1 MLTKRLV
8 APFIREGQY
17 IMAYMFKYNVV
28 AHAQNE
34 IEGALSKRLARQVCV
49 AAQHFEARDIVL
61 KLMVIQDQEQL
72 KKADSAKGKDAVE
85 RLIEE
90 LCLDMYNNDWDT
102 YMQYPENK
110 LEIKTDY
117 VFECKFSVLQTE

>member
-17 IMAYMFKYNVV
+17 IMAYMFKYQVV
-28 AHAQNE
+28 AHPQNE
-34 IEGALSKRLARQVCV
+34 IEGALSKRLARQVCI

-61 KLMVIQDQEQL
+61 ELMVTQNIDTL
-72 KKADSAKGKDAVE
+72 KKADEQKGKNAVE

-90 LCLDMYNNDWDT
+90 LCQKLYDQDWDT
-102 YMQYPENK
+102 WMQYPENK
-110 LEIKTDY
+110 LEMKTDY